1 MVLLVLNSRFW
12 LLDTLFYVY
21 FSIVSI
27 FCSFIM
33 YLDVGT
39 LISIYIVRPILTQLD
54 YLQSVEKVSFSTFA
68 GHDILPRKCWKMV
81 FLASA
86 RVGAF
91 PKIYPE
97 LFPASPGAQLQEITV
112 STFSSQLGYLP
123 RSDRKIYSVVYIC
136 SIRSEIAI
144 VFDPVGSKKC

>member
-54 YLQSVEKVSFSTFA
+54 YLQSVEKVPFSTFA

-97 LFPASPGAQLQEITV
+97 LFPASPGAQLQKITV
-112 STFSSQLGYLP
+112 STFSIQLGQ
-123 RSDRKIYSVVYIC
+123 
-136 SIRSEIAI
+136 IRLQSPI
-144 VFDPVGSKKC
+144 GSKKNVFFRSDGRL

>member
-97 LFPASPGAQLQEITV
+97 LFPASLGAQLQEITV
-112 STFSSQLGYLP
+112 STFFSTQLDQ
-123 RSDRKIYSVVYIC
+123 S
-136 SIRSEIAI
+136 
-144 VFDPVGSKKC
+144 